1 MGRISQWY
9 RKARSAQD
17 PPTLEALYEV
27 STERTELYRCRPPEV
42 LRVPILVR
50 QSDIADGVPKEVE
63 VETVVK
69 GLKGGRAGPPSG
81 MRA

>member
-1 MGRISQWY
+1 M
-9 RKARSAQD
+9 
-17 PPTLEALYEV
+17 
-27 STERTELYRCRPPEV
+27 STERAELYRCRLPEG

-50 QSDIADGVPKEVE
+50 QSDIADGVTTEVE

-69 GLKGGRAGPPSG
+69 GLKGGRAGAPSG